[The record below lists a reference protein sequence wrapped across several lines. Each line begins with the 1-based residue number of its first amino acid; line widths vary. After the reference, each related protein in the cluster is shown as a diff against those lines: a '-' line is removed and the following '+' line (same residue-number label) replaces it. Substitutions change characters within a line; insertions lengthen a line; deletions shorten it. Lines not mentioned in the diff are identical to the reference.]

1 MPTVGLLRRCRG
13 FADGAFLRVARR
25 CGFLC
30 AAWAAFFSLVSQPA
44 PCQQRPEIASSG
56 PESEIA
62 IESGAS
68 VGNVHIFCF
77 ADNRRLTPFGF
88 EYDRHSWGHLVGAHV
103 DYVGEVL
110 PVVLVNEPAS
120 YRLDSTALTT
130 ARKVHYGFGLS
141 PIGVRM
147 MWRSD
152 RSFSPYLIAKG
163 GMIYFKDRIL
173 SAQSMKLNFTAQ
185 FGGGVETTLRS
196 GLGLRLGYSNFH
208 ISNGDVAPRNPGI
221 DFMFINAGLSF
232 PLRGFKPA
240 R

>member
-1 MPTVGLLRRCRG
+1 MSTVGLLWLCRRLTDGWLLRAARG
-13 FADGAFLRVARR
+13 
-25 CGFLC
+25 CGLLC
-30 AAWAAFFSLVSQPA
+30 AAWAAFCILMLQPA

-62 IESGAS
+62 IESGTS
-68 VGNVHIFCF
+68 VGNIHIFCF

-88 EYDRHSWGHLVGAHV
+88 EYDRHSWGHLIGAHV

-120 YRLDSTALTT
+120 YRLDSRALTSS
-130 ARKVHYGFGLS
+130 RKVHYGFGLS

-147 MWRSD
+147 MWRPD
-152 RSFSPYLIAKG
+152 RGVSPYLIAKG

-196 GLGLRLGYSNFH
+196 GLRLRVGYSNFH
-208 ISNGDVAPRNPGI
+208 ISNGDVARRNPGI

-240 R
+240 L